1 MAKILIVDDNE
12 DNRALLAYLLDRRG
26 HTTVLA
32 ASGEAGVEAAASEV
46 PDLIL
51 MDLAMPTMDGHA
63 AARRIRT
70 QDALASTPILAMSAV
85 YRTPHMSSGPEV
97 GLFDGF
103 FELPMDLSA
112 WVSQIE
118 AHLEPGAAQPG
129 GAEGG
134 R

>member
-32 ASGEAGVEAAASEV
+32 ASGEAGVEAAASEA

-51 MDLAMPTMDGHA
+51 MDLVMPVLDGEA
-63 AARRIRT
+63 AACLIRK
-70 QDALASTPILAMSAV
+70 QEALASTPILAMSAA
-85 YRTPHMSSGPEV
+85 YTTPLEHNGSEAGP
-97 GLFDGF
+97 FDGF
-103 FELPMDLSA
+103 FALPMDLSA

-118 AHLEPGAAQPG
+118 AHLEPAAAKPG

>member
-32 ASGEAGVEAAASEV
+32 AGGEAGVEAAASEA

-51 MDLAMPTMDGHA
+51 MDLVMPVLDGEA
-63 AARRIRT
+63 AARLIRKRE
-70 QDALASTPILAMSAV
+70 ALAATPMLAMSAA
-85 YRTPHMSSGPEV
+85 YATPHEHNGAEA

-103 FELPMDLSA
+103 FALPMDLSA
-112 WVSQIE
+112 WVAQIE
-118 AHLEPGAAQPG
+118 AHLEPGAAVTV
-129 GAEGG
+129 ATEAG